1 MTGRRQSPC
10 VAEAVRCAGPRRCR
24 RVAVRSLF
32 AVVGRTFFDPSKYV
46 RNITRPHTTNKRS
59 LERVCLLRLLSCEER
74 VVAHREQ
81 WW

>member
-24 RVAVRSLF
+24 RVGRIC
-32 AVVGRTFFDPSKYV
+32 GRTFFDPSKYV